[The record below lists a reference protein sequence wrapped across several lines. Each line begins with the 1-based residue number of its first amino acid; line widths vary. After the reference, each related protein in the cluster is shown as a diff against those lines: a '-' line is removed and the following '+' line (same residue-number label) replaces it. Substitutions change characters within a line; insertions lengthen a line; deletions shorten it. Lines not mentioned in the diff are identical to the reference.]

1 LRRSRYDDRCGA
13 AATPRCAAAFI
24 PAWEVPAISA
34 TFSLLN
40 LLGGVALVLW
50 GTYMVQMGMS
60 RAYGVELRRWI
71 GAALRNPFAS
81 MFAGLGATVLL
92 QSSTATA
99 LLLTTFASQ
108 GIIGPAPGLAVM
120 LGADVGTTLVAQLL
134 TLDLSWLA
142 PLLLVMGVALH
153 RRSHISERQ
162 EVGRVLIGLGIT
174 LFALRHIVATV
185 QPLRDGGVLQALLPT
200 LRDDLL
206 LQMLIGGLV
215 AWLAHSSLASV
226 LLVIS
231 LGHAGAVEPR
241 VALGLVLG
249 INVGGVFPAVA
260 ATLGQPN
267 AARRLPLGNLFFK
280 LAGAAAAVPFLGEI
294 TRHLPLFGADPAR
307 QIANFH
313 TAFNVALAVVFL
325 FLTPAVARLMRR
337 VLPDLPAS
345 REPGAVQYLDP
356 EAARLPG
363 VAIALAE
370 QETLRMADL
379 VETMLRRT
387 LDVLRDDD
395 THLRQEV
402 EHMDDAVDKLNE
414 AIKLYL
420 TRVSRESMADKDG
433 RRSIEII
440 TFATNLEHMGD
451 IIDKNLMELATKKTR
466 KGVTFSA
473 EGGADIAMLHDH
485 VMRHFVLAKAVFTG
499 RNVDMARRLHD
510 AKTEFRNLERQC
522 AERHLDR
529 LRGGKLESIESS
541 AIHLDILRD
550 LKRLDSHIVSVVY
563 PILEEAGLL
572 RASRLRE
579 KA

>member
-1 LRRSRYDDRCGA
+1 
-13 AATPRCAAAFI
+13 
-24 PAWEVPAISA
+24 
-34 TFSLLN
+34 
-40 LLGGVALVLW
+40 VLW
-50 GTYMVQMGMS
+50 GTYMVQMGIS

-71 GAALRNPFAS
+71 GAGLHNPVAS
-81 MFAGLGATVLL
+81 MLAGMGATVLL

-108 GIIGPAPGLAVM
+108 GIIQAAPGLAVM

-134 TLDLSWLA
+134 SLDLSWFA
-142 PLLLVMGVALH
+142 PLLLLMGVALH

-162 EVGRVLIGLGIT
+162 EVGRVMIGLGLT
-174 LFALRHIVATV
+174 LFALRHIVAAV
-185 QPLRDGGVLQALLPT
+185 QPMREGGVLQALLPT
-200 LRDDLL
+200 LRDDLALQILVGAL
-206 LQMLIGGLV
+206 L

-231 LGHAGAVEPR
+231 LGHAGALEPR

-249 INVGGVFPAVA
+249 INVGGVFPAVV
-260 ATLGQPN
+260 ATLGQ
-267 AARRLPLGNLFFK
+267 ATAIRRLPLGNLFFK
-280 LAGAAAAVPFLGEI
+280 LAGVAVVAPFVGQAAAL
-294 TRHLPLFGADPAR
+294 LPLLGADPAR

-313 TAFNVALAVVFL
+313 TAFNLALAVVFL

-337 VLPDLPAS
+337 VLPDPPAS
-345 REPGAVQYLDP
+345 QQPGAVQYLDP
-356 EAARLPG
+356 DAARLPG

-370 QETLRMADL
+370 QETLRMAVL
-379 VETMLRRT
+379 VETMLRNT
-387 LDVLRDDD
+387 LEVLRDDN
-395 THLRQEV
+395 TRLRQEV
-402 EHMDDAVDKLNE
+402 EDMDDAVDKLNE

-420 TRVSRESMADKDG
+420 TRVSRETMADKDG

-466 KGVTFSA
+466 KGIAFSA
-473 EGGADIAMLHDH
+473 EGEGDIIRLHEH

-499 RNVDMARRLHD
+499 RDVDMARRLHA
-510 AKTEFRNLERQC
+510 AKTEFRDLERQC
-522 AERHLDR
+522 SERHLER

-572 RASRLRE
+572 HASRLKE